1 MTVLLEAPDGEDLSK
16 VSQMQARSRR
26 IEAAVQRDRPGIG
39 RLAQRA
45 EIGAIRNELAP

>member
-1 MTVLLEAPDGEDLSK
+1 MVLEAPDGEYLSQ

-45 EIGAIRNELAP
+45 EIGAVGNELAP